1 MSPAKDYYRVLGVS
15 ESATEAEIKKA
26 YRGLAKKYHP
36 DANPNNDSATER
48 FKEVGEAYAVLSDPE
63 QRKKYDMMRKLG
75 AFAPSE
81 GFASRAGSRAGGAGG
96 TRFED
101 VDFGGFPG
109 FGGLGDLFS
118 SIFGKGKRAAGTEPI
133 EVTATIPFRTAVL
146 GGKVPVT
153 VGVNEA
159 CPVCGGSGAAP
170 GAKINVCDECKGRGT
185 VTFGQGGFAVTRPC
199 PACRG
204 RGKIPSEVCGRCAGQ
219 GEVAVE
225 KRLLVTVQP
234 GTESGQKV
242 RLKGQGQRHP
252 DSGPPGDLLVTF
264 EVEADRFFRREGLDI
279 HCAVPVNVAQ
289 AMLGTKVKVRTVRG
303 RHFVLKI
310 PPGTQPG
317 RRFRVRGHGIDR
329 NNAKGDQIV
338 EVQVT
343 IPEKLT
349 AEQEAALKQFADA
362 TDLKY

>member
-1 MSPAKDYYRVLGVS
+1 MSPAKDYYRVLGVA

-48 FKEVGEAYAVLSDPE
+48 FKEVGEAYGVLSDPE

-75 AFAPSE
+75 AFAPSG
-81 GFASRAGSRAGGAGG
+81 GFGPRTGGRGGAGAKV
-96 TRFED
+96 ED
-101 VDFGGFPG
+101 LDFGGFPG

-118 SIFGKGKRAAGTEPI
+118 SIFGKGKRSAEPDPI

-153 VGVNEA
+153 IGVNEA

-170 GAKINVCDECKGRGT
+170 GAKVNICDECKGRGA

-204 RGKIPSEVCGRCAGQ
+204 RGKIPSESCAQCAGQ
-219 GEVAVE
+219 GEVAVQ
-225 KRLLVTVQP
+225 KRLLVTVRP
-234 GTESGQKV
+234 GAESGQKV

-264 EVEADRFFRREGLDI
+264 EVEPDRFFRREGLDI
-279 HCAVPVNVAQ
+279 HCSVPVNIAQ
-289 AMLGTKVKVRTVRG
+289 AMLGTKIKVRTVKG
-303 RHFVLKI
+303 RQFVLTV
-310 PPGTQPG
+310 PAGTQPG
-317 RRFRVRGHGIDR
+317 RRFRVRGHGIEKS
-329 NNAKGDQIV
+329 NAKGDQIV

-343 IPEKLT
+343 IPDRLT
-349 AEQEAALKQFADA
+349 PEQEAVLKQFADA